1 VREVGVVR
9 TNLSIAL
16 AAALALAALQAR
28 AEDALRIGFVAS
40 LSSPTSQAGPDML
53 DSFKL
58 GLKELGG
65 KLGGRPVA
73 FTTADDELKP
83 DVGVQKVR
91 KMMDEDRVQLITGMV
106 LSNIALAEART
117 VLPRKVFMLSLNAGP
132 SPLAGAEC
140 SPFFFSAAYQS
151 DTIAEGAA
159 IYLQNK
165 GVKSVSVIAPNYTAG
180 RDLLTGFKR
189 YYKGTLA
196 SETYTPLDQFDFA
209 AELAEIRVANPAA
222 TFFFYTS
229 GAPSINFVKQYAET
243 GLKGKIPLYG
253 VAFSLDE
260 QTLPG
265 MGDAA
270 IGVHD
275 STFWTAD
282 MHNKANDAFV
292 AHFRDAYHRTP
303 SIFAALSWD
312 GVHLLD
318 AALHTTGGKIE
329 DAAAFRKAM
338 ETAKIDSV
346 RGNFHFNTNH
356 FPIQDLHLAEVKR
369 DASGALANTYVE
381 RIAADHA
388 DSYADKCKMP

>member
-1 VREVGVVR
+1 MLR
-9 TNLSIAL
+9 TSFSIAVSAALSL
-16 AAALALAALQAR
+16 AAFVAR
-28 AEDALRIGFVAS
+28 AEDPLKIGFVAT
-40 LSSPTSQAGPDML
+40 LSSPTSAAGPDML

-58 GLKELGG
+58 GLQELGG
-65 KLGGRPVA
+65 KLGGRAVDLSVS
-73 FTTADDELKP
+73 DDEMKP

-91 KMMDEDRVQLITGMV
+91 KFLDEDKVQLITGMV

-140 SPFFFSAAYQS
+140 SPYFFSASYQS
-151 DTIAEGAA
+151 DTIAEGMA

-165 GVKSVSVIAPNYTAG
+165 GVKSVSLMAPNYTAG

-189 YYKGTLA
+189 YFKGKLA

-209 AELAEIRVANPAA
+209 AELAEIRTVNPEA

-229 GAPSINFVKQYAET
+229 GSPAISFVKQYAET
-243 GLKGKIPLYG
+243 GLKGKTPLYG

-270 IGVHD
+270 VGVRD

-282 MHNKANDAFV
+282 MDNKASRAFV
-292 AHFRDAYHRTP
+292 EHFRAAYHRTP
-303 SIFAALSWD
+303 SIFAAISYD
-312 GVHLLD
+312 GVHILD
-318 AALHTTGGKIE
+318 AALHAVGGHIE
-329 DAAAFRKAM
+329 NADAFRKAL
-338 ETAKIDSV
+338 ETVKFDSV
-346 RGNFHFNTNH
+346 RGHFRFNRNH
-356 FPIQDLHLAEVKR
+356 FPVQDLHLAEVKR
-369 DASGALANTYVE
+369 DSSGALTNSYVE
-381 RIAADHA
+381 RIVENHA